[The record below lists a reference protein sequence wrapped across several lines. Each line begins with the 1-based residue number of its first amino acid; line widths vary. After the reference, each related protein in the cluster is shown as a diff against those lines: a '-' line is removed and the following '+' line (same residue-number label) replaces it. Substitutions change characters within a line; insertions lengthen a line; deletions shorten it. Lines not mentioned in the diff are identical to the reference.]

1 MTHIEKLRRIANEE
15 VKHLNP
21 TRRHLLE
28 SKHNFAPRR
37 TSSMHSLLPIDEID
51 FLVNND
57 LPLTEVYKKASSK
70 YVKSHTDEDLQEM
83 PE

>member
-15 VKHLNP
+15 VKHLNH

-28 SKHNFAPRR
+28 PKHNFAQRR
-37 TSSMHSLLPIDEID
+37 TSSMHSLLSIEEID

-70 YVKSHTDEDLQEM
+70 YVKHNTEEDLQEM